1 MSNFSNATVGISPR
15 TVSNLLAR
23 YDELLAVK
31 LGDSKRLK
39 EILNQQQH
47 VILAIDGLQADMG
60 QEVLWVIR
68 DCLSGEILLAQTLL
82 SAATEDLAALLK
94 QVKQA
99 LSVPV
104 AGVISDGQQSIR
116 KAVAQALPEVAH
128 GLCHF
133 HYLREADMLIYEADR
148 HAKKELKKKVRGVRA
163 LERSV
168 NNPNEPITEVMQGY
182 CQAVRDRSNR

>member
-1 MSNFSNATVGISPR
+1 MSNFSNAPVGISPR

-47 VILAIDGLQADMG
+47 VILAIDGLQPDMG
-60 QEVLWVIR
+60 HEVLWVIR

-148 HAKKELKKKVRGVRA
+148 HAKKELKMHSA
-163 LERSV
+163 RSA
-168 NNPNEPITEVMQGY
+168 G
-182 CQAVRDRSNR
+182 S